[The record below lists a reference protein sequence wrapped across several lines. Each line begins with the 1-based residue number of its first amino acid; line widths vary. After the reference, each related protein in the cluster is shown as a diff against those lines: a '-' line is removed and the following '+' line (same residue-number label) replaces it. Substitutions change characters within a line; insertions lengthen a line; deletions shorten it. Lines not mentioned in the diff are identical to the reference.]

1 MSVLTRDGFRVMRET
16 AEEALRRSGN
26 AVNVLVCAG
35 TGCIAGGSL
44 KVCETL
50 KGSAPAGACR
60 SMWV

>member
-1 MSVLTRDGFRVMRET
+1 MSILTREGFRAMRET
-16 AEEALRRSGN
+16 AEEALRRSSN

-50 KGSAPAGACR
+50 KEE
-60 SMWV
+60 